1 MAVGSADG
9 DVAPE
14 VSQLVLDARDGNL
27 LGVNAAIASEP
38 PPSEEHLAVALW
50 AACCQGNEAVTR
62 TLIDAGADLDY
73 FDDTGFTALLWAC
86 EASSVQCVKMLLE
99 AGADVNFQ
107 TSGGATPLI
116 MACDLSNP
124 SQDLQIIEE
133 LIKAGANVNAVDEQ
147 KASALLFASER
158 GNPEAV
164 RQLLEAGAELE
175 TQDDEGETALLRAAQ
190 YAGTTQ
196 EQDAEEVEGE
206 GDEDARQISTVCGE
220 EAVKVVELLLAKGAN
235 INAQDLEGDTAA
247 LLAARDGCRLVAGAI
262 LRHGPDTSLRNEKNT
277 TVLKCLEDRAAA
289 EVDSVE
295 KEAWNTLLNL
305 VRQREASEPLS
316 TDTSAAHVDPN
327 GSNGSEPSIR
337 LGANLARRKRARR

>member
-1 MAVGSADG
+1 MAVGSVDG
-9 DVAPE
+9 DAAPE

-62 TLIDAGADLDY
+62 ALIDAGADLDY

-99 AGADVNFQ
+99 AGADVNIK

-124 SQDLQIIEE
+124 SQDLQIIDE
-133 LIKAGANVNAVDEQ
+133 LIKAGASVNAVDEQ

-164 RQLLEAGAELE
+164 RLACPVIVRLSKR
-175 TQDDEGETALLRAAQ
+175 RAS
-190 YAGTTQ
+190 GL
-196 EQDAEEVEGE
+196 DA
-206 GDEDARQISTVCGE
+206 T
-220 EAVKVVELLLAKGAN
+220 
-235 INAQDLEGDTAA
+235 
-247 LLAARDGCRLVAGAI
+247 LAA
-262 LRHGPDTSLRNEKNT
+262 PM
-277 TVLKCLEDRAAA
+277 
-289 EVDSVE
+289 
-295 KEAWNTLLNL
+295 
-305 VRQREASEPLS
+305 S
-316 TDTSAAHVDPN
+316 TD
-327 GSNGSEPSIR
+327 
-337 LGANLARRKRARR
+337 